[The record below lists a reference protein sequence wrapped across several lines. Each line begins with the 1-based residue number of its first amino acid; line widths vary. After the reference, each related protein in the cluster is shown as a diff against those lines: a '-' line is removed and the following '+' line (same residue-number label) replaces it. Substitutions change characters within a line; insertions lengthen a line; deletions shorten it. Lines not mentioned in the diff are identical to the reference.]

1 MIFGR
6 LLTAMITPFGADG
19 QVNAEAIEVVVE
31 HLVQAKTDSIVVA
44 GTTGESPTLGLEEKI
59 FLLQTVK
66 KSARGRVKVLMGT
79 GTNDTKETVANSRR
93 AVAHGADG
101 IMLVTPYY
109 NKPPQESLYHHFLTV
124 AKSVDVPVLLYNV
137 PGRTG
142 CNMLPATVAKLSQI
156 DAFCGVK
163 EASGSLD
170 QVSEIARSVRE
181 GFLIYS
187 GDDSLTLPMLSVGAV
202 GVVSV
207 AAHIVGSE
215 MKEMIEAF
223 FAGRTDDARKIH
235 LYLLPLFKAL
245 FTTTSP
251 LPLKWALNNLG
262 FPAGD
267 VRPPLYEMSGAD
279 KSVVAE
285 ALRLIGKI

>member
-6 LLTAMITPFGADG
+6 LMTAMITPFGTDG
-19 QVNAEAIEVVVE
+19 QVNAAAIEVVVE
-31 HLVQAKTDSIVVA
+31 HLVQTRTDTIVVA
-44 GTTGESPTLGLEEKI
+44 GTTGESPTLSAEEKI
-59 FLLQTVK
+59 FLLQKVK
-66 KSARGRVKVLMGT
+66 KAARSRVKVLMGT
-79 GTNDTKETVANSRR
+79 GSNDTKETVANSRR
-93 AVAHGADG
+93 AVQHGADG

-109 NKPPQESLYHHFLTV
+109 NKPPQDSLYQHFVTV
-124 AKSVDVPVLLYNV
+124 AKSVDVPILLYNV

-142 CNMLPATVAKLSQI
+142 CNLLPATVARLSQI
-156 DAFCGVK
+156 DAFFGVK

-170 QVSEIARSVRE
+170 QVSEIARAVRE

-215 MKEMIEAF
+215 MKDMIEAL
-223 FAGRTDDARKIH
+223 FAGSPAVARKIH
-235 LYLLPLFKAL
+235 LHLFPLFKAL

-251 LPLKWALNNLG
+251 IPLKWAMNNLG

-267 VRPPLYEMSGAD
+267 VRPPLYEMSEAD
-279 KSVVAE
+279 KTVVEA
-285 ALRLIGKI
+285 ALRLIGKV

>member
-1 MIFGR
+1 MNFGR
-6 LLTAMITPFGADG
+6 LMTAMITPFGEDG
-19 QVNAEAIEVVVE
+19 QVSAEAVGVVVE
-31 HLVQAKTDSIVVA
+31 HLVQTKTDTIVVS
-44 GTTGESPTLGLEEKI
+44 GTTGESPTLSQDEKT

-66 KSARGRVKVLMGT
+66 KMARGRVKVLMGT
-79 GTNDTKETVANSRR
+79 GTNDTKETIANSRR
-93 AVAHGADG
+93 AMQHGADG

-109 NKPPQESLYHHFLTV
+109 NKPPQDSLYQHFLAV

-142 CNMLPATVAKLSQI
+142 CNMLPATVAKLSQVE
-156 DAFCGVK
+156 AFIGVK

-207 AAHIVGSE
+207 SSHIVGSE
-215 MKEMIEAF
+215 MKDMIEAF
-223 FAGRTDDARKIH
+223 FAGRVDAACKTH
-235 LYLLPLFKAL
+235 LHLLPLFKAL

-251 LPLKWALNNLG
+251 IPLKWALNRLCY
-262 FPAGD
+262 PAGE
-267 VRPPLYEMSGAD
+267 VRPPLYDMSVAD
-279 KSVVAE
+279 KALVEES
-285 ALRLIGKI
+285 LRLVGKL